1 MRKTE
6 EEFFFWGEE
15 EKLRNSLSRRP
26 WEKEGE
32 GSGKCQNPWSS
43 AFPTLWLAQNGRGE
57 EP

>member
-1 MRKTE
+1 MKKTE
-6 EEFFFWGEE
+6 EDFFLLEE

-43 AFPTLWLAQNGRGE
+43 AAFPTLWLAQNGRGE